1 MNNRCYFEVLVFKRC
16 IWSMDVKGLE
26 SLCGLTHVHSVF
38 FTVLKNMI
46 IEVHRAKV
54 CPQSVCNIHRV
65 SATFTECLQH
75 SQSVCTI
82 HRGYATQEFIVLSN
96 NCTDGSINLVPFV
109 PYKWLLP
116 QPFMTHNTAPSSQ
129 GKITGATH
137 SITLSEA
144 SWVSLPSCRL
154 KTWQRWAPTETGR
167 VRSSWGDPSE
177 LFRMHGFKGTNQ
189 IWNSS
194 NTFVTKQQWRD
205 FQVKT
210 WLIAGQ
216 GSKWCYC
223 ERCLPARYRSVRTWT
238 CDDANA

>member
-16 IWSMDVKGLE
+16 IWSMDVRAVGTWITLRTYTCPQRVFYSVEEHDYRSTQSKGMSTECLQ
-26 SLCGLTHVHSVF
+26 H
-38 FTVLKNMI
+38 
-46 IEVHRAKV
+46 
-54 CPQSVCNIHRV
+54 PQSVCNIHRV
-65 SATFTECLQH
+65 SATFTECMHHPQRICNTR
-75 SQSVCTI
+75 VV
-82 HRGYATQEFIVLSN
+82 VLSN

-205 FQVKT
+205 FQV
-210 WLIAGQ
+210 
-216 GSKWCYC
+216 
-223 ERCLPARYRSVRTWT
+223 
-238 CDDANA
+238 